1 MEYPSSQDSEEKWTL
16 IIKPQ
21 ASWFALDLQEIW
33 RYRDLIL
40 MFVKRDFVAIYKQ
53 TILGPLWYIL
63 HPALTTAMF
72 ILVFGKMAGIP
83 TDGVPPAVFYL
94 SGLVLWNFFSA
105 CINNIS
111 VTFSAN
117 AGLFGKVYFPRL
129 IVPVASTVSALISF
143 AIQFTL
149 LVVVILFYF
158 LVFDYPFQVS
168 WRLLFIPGLLL
179 LVAALGLGLGII
191 VSSLTAKYR
200 DLSYLVSF
208 GVQLLMYATP
218 IIYPLSFLS
227 GKYKPLVLFN
237 PLSSFVE
244 VFRYSLLG
252 VGEWNAWFLGYSV
265 LLTSVILALGILL
278 FNRVEKSFIDVI

>member
-1 MEYPSSQDSEEKWTL
+1 MEYPSSQDSDKEWTL

-21 ASWFALDLQEIW
+21 VSWFKLDLQEVW
-33 RYRDLIL
+33 RYRDLVV

-53 TILGPLWYIL
+53 TILGPLWYL
-63 HPALTTAMF
+63 LQPALTTIMF

-94 SGLVLWNFFSA
+94 SGLVLWNFFSS

-129 IVPVASTVSALISF
+129 IVPIASTISALISF
-143 AIQFTL
+143 SIQFVL
-149 LVVVILFYF
+149 LLMVVAYF
-158 LVFDYPFQVS
+158 AIVQDYSIQISGALLLIPLV
-168 WRLLFIPGLLL
+168 LL
-179 LVAALGLGLGII
+179 LVGTLGLGLGVI

-200 DLSYLVSF
+200 DLTYLVSF

-227 GKYKPLVLFN
+227 GKYKPLILFN

-244 VFRYSLLG
+244 LFRYALLG
-252 VGEWNAWFLGYSV
+252 VGEWNIWYIGYSV
-265 LLTSVILALGILL
+265 FFTAMTLLGGILI
-278 FNRVEKSFIDVI
+278 FNRVEKSFVDVI